1 MSETQLKKTV
11 NILKLKELGRK
22 LPKDHAL
29 RAVLEVEDSEMSVED
44 FVSKV
49 KTWDRLLRG

>member
-1 MSETQLKKTV
+1 MSVTNQAKKV
-11 NILKLKELGRK
+11 NIQRLKDITRK
-22 LPKDHAL
+22 LPKDHPL
-29 RAVLEVEDSEMSVED
+29 RRVLEVEDSEMSVED